1 MNPFERWDKA
11 SAEELRQKPQLLPT
25 FKEIGVHMIFD
36 VKLDG
41 KFTRKARLVA
51 DGHKIDTPAS
61 STYSSVVSR
70 ESVRIAFLYASLN
83 DLDIL
88 SCDVANAYLCADCK
102 EKVWIKAGKEFGSD
116 EGAVMIIRKALYGLK
131 SAGNSW
137 HNLLCETILQMG
149 YTNSIADPDV

>member
-1 MNPFERWDKA
+1 MGKIFSMNPFERWDKA

-102 EKVWIKAGKEFGSD
+102 EKVWIKAGKI
-116 EGAVMIIRKALYGLK
+116 VWQR
-131 SAGNSW
+131 
-137 HNLLCETILQMG
+137 
-149 YTNSIADPDV
+149 